1 MQNVLL
7 LAVTMEE
14 GFGKHKALSNIVY
27 VCLEP
32 GPRTNEQR
40 LITGTILYM
49 VNYGLLIATLK
60 ASS

>member
-1 MQNVLL
+1 MQNLLL
-7 LAVTMEE
+7 LAVTMEG
-14 GFGKHKALSNIVY
+14 GFGKHRALSNTVY

-49 VNYGLLIATLK
+49 VSSLPHLT
-60 ASS
+60 ASP